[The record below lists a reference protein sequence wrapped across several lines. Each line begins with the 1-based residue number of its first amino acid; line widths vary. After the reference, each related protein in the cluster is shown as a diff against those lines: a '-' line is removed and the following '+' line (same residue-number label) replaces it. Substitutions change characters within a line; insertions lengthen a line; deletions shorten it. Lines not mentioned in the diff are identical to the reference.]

1 VLPFILALQVSAT
14 DPTVSAAP
22 NAEPMMTRAALT
34 QIPSSRQMASF
45 YPPDALRQRR
55 TGRAV
60 IRCVVDR
67 SGLLSDCQV
76 VSASEPAFGFATLR
90 ISGFFRA
97 RPATRDGEPVEGS
110 ITLPVV
116 WKIGG

>member
-1 VLPFILALQVSAT
+1 MLTLQVAAAGPSI
-14 DPTVSAAP
+14 SAAQGVAP
-22 NAEPMMTRAALT
+22 VMTRAALT
-34 QIPSSRQMASF
+34 QLPSSRQMASF

-97 RPATRDGEPVEGS
+97 RPATRDGEPVEGR

>member
-1 VLPFILALQVSAT
+1 VLPLTLLLQVSST
-14 DPTVSAAP
+14 TPSISAAP
-22 NAEPMMTRAALT
+22 DAAPVMTRAALN

-60 IRCVVDR
+60 IRCTVDR
-67 SGLLSDCQV
+67 SGLLSDCEV